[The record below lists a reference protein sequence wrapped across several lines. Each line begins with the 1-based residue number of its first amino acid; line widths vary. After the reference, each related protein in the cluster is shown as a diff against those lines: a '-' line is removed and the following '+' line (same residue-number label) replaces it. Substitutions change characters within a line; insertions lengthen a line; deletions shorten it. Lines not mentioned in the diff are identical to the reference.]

1 MKKVIALL
9 LAIVMVMSLAACG
22 SSAEPAAEQAAET
35 TWADELG
42 TAGLLRVGIA
52 ADYPPYESYDAAGNV
67 VGLDAD
73 IAQLIADKLGV
84 ELELV
89 PMSFDT
95 IVSAVAAGTVDMG
108 ISCFSYTEERAKSVL
123 FSNTYMTSAQ
133 ACFTSTAYG
142 VDTMEALKDGV
153 VCAGNGTTGMDVA
166 ESLKDQYG
174 FTTQAGE
181 IAVITE
187 AIRSGAVKGCITELC
202 VAQSVSEANPGEFQ
216 IIADDL
222 SVEEIKAVANLNSV
236 KLIEEV
242 NKIIDEFTAS
252 PDYSALVVKW
262 FG

>member
-1 MKKVIALL
+1 MKKFVAFILAL
-9 LAIVMVMSLAACG
+9 VMMLSLAACG
-22 SSAEPAAEQAAET
+22 SSQSAEK
-35 TWADELG
+35 TWEDELG

-52 ADYPPYESYDAAGNV
+52 TDYPPYESYDADGNV

-84 ELELV
+84 KLELV

-108 ISCFSYTEERAKSVL
+108 ISCFSY
-123 FSNTYMTSAQ
+123 NDMTSAQ
-133 ACFTSTAYG
+133 ACFTSTKYG
-142 VDTMEALKDGV
+142 VDTMEDLKDGV

-181 IAVITE
+181 IAIITE
-187 AIRSGAVKGCITELC
+187 AVRSGAVKGCITELC
-202 VAQSVSEANPGEFQ
+202 VAQSVSDNNPGEFQ
-216 IIADDL
+216 IIADNL
-222 SVEEIKAVANLNSV
+222 SEEQIKAVANLNST

-252 PDYSALVVKW
+252 DDYSALVVKW

>member
-1 MKKVIALL
+1 MKKVVAFILAL
-9 LAIVMVMSLAACG
+9 VMMLSLAACG
-22 SSAEPAAEQAAET
+22 SSQSAEK
-35 TWADELG
+35 TWEDELG

-52 ADYPPYESYDAAGNV
+52 TDYPPYESYDADGNV

-84 ELELV
+84 KLELV

-108 ISCFSYTEERAKSVL
+108 ISCFSYNEERAKSVL

-133 ACFTSTAYG
+133 ACFTSTKYG
-142 VDTMEALKDGV
+142 VDTMEDLKDGV
-153 VCAGNGTTGMDVA
+153 V
-166 ESLKDQYG
+166 
-174 FTTQAGE
+174 GE

-202 VAQSVSEANPGEFQ
+202 VAQSVSDNNPGEFQ
-216 IIADDL
+216 IIADNL
-222 SVEEIKAVANLNSV
+222 SEEQIKAVANLNST

-252 PDYSALVVKW
+252 DDYSALVVKW

>member
-1 MKKVIALL
+1 MKKFVAFILAL
-9 LAIVMVMSLAACG
+9 VMMLSLAACG
-22 SSAEPAAEQAAET
+22 SSQSAEK
-35 TWADELG
+35 TWEDELG

-52 ADYPPYESYDAAGNV
+52 TDYPPYESYDADGNV

-84 ELELV
+84 KLELV

-108 ISCFSYTEERAKSVL
+108 ISCFSYNEERAKSVL

-133 ACFTSTAYG
+133 ACFTSTKYG
-142 VDTMEALKDGV
+142 VDTMEDLKDGV
-153 VCAGNGTTGMDVA
+153 V
-166 ESLKDQYG
+166 
-174 FTTQAGE
+174 GE

-202 VAQSVSEANPGEFQ
+202 VAQSVSDNNPGEFQ
-216 IIADDL
+216 IIADNL
-222 SVEEIKAVANLNSV
+222 SEEQIKAVANLNST

-252 PDYSALVVKW
+252 DDYSALVVKW

>member
-1 MKKVIALL
+1 MKKFVSVL
-9 LAIVMVMSLAACG
+9 LALVMLLSLAACG
-22 SSAEPAAEQAAET
+22 SSASEET
-35 TWADELG
+35 WEDELG
-42 TAGLLRVGIA
+42 TAGKLRVGIA
-52 ADYPPYESYDAAGNV
+52 TDYPPYESYDADGNV

-73 IAQLIADKLGV
+73 IAAMLAEKLGV

-108 ISCFSYTEERAKSVL
+108 ISCFSYTEERAESVL
-123 FSNTYMTSAQ
+123 FSDTYMTSAQ

-142 VDTMEALKDGV
+142 IDTMEDLADGV

-166 ESLKDQYG
+166 ESLKDTYG

-187 AIRSGAVKGCITELC
+187 AVRGGAVAGCITELC
-202 VAQSVSEANPGEFQ
+202 VAESVCDANPGEFQ

-222 SVEEIKAVANLNSV
+222 SVEEIKAVANLNST
-236 KLIEEV
+236 LLMDEV
-242 NKIIDEFTAS
+242 NKIIDEFTES
-252 PDYSALVVKW
+252 DDYSELVVKW

>member
-1 MKKVIALL
+1 MKKFVAFILAL
-9 LAIVMVMSLAACG
+9 VMILSLAACG
-22 SSAEPAAEQAAET
+22 SSQSAEK
-35 TWADELG
+35 TWEDELG

-52 ADYPPYESYDAAGNV
+52 TDYPPYESYDADGNV

-84 ELELV
+84 KLELV

-108 ISCFSYTEERAKSVL
+108 ISCFSYNEERAKSVL

-133 ACFTSTAYG
+133 ACFTSTKYG
-142 VDTMEALKDGV
+142 VDTMEDLKDGV

-187 AIRSGAVKGCITELC
+187 AVRSGAVNGCITELC
-202 VAQSVSEANPGEFQ
+202 VAQSVSDNNPGAFQ
-216 IIADDL
+216 IIADNL
-222 SVEEIKAVANLNSV
+222 SEEQIKAVANLNST

-252 PDYSALVVKW
+252 DDYSALVVKW